1 MDESIQ
7 NFINKSKIANSMGT
21 NEIRLSIQ
29 EAVGLSLAIN
39 EILVAHMLLNN
50 KIQDLEN
57 LIGSS
62 IKMDGGKL

>member
-39 EILVAHMLLNN
+39 EILVAHMILNN

>member
-7 NFINKSKIANSMGT
+7 NFINKSKMANSMGT

-39 EILVAHMLLNN
+39 EILVAHMILNN